1 MRVLRSILRIV
12 FVVLLLG
19 AIGIGGY
26 YAYSFYSFTSK
37 IQQPGTATSLPEWTG
52 KERVNILLMG
62 VDKRENEESTRSDSI
77 LVASI
82 DPETKKAQL
91 FSILRD
97 SWVEIP
103 GYRKS
108 RINTAY
114 EVGGPELMAQTVE
127 NLTGLPIQY
136 YVTTDFKGFEKV
148 VDALGGVDLYVEKDM
163 EYYLYE
169 ENGYYDIILKKG
181 QQHLDGRKA
190 LQYARFRHDKMGDFS
205 RTERQRKLL
214 KALAEQATK
223 STSIWRIPSVLE
235 AVSPYVTTNMSSSD
249 MLRLANLTYKL
260 DVTHLQTEQIPPA
273 NILREKT
280 VNGAQVIDPRPERT
294 QEYIRELLEN
304 PLQNQ
309 TDETD
314 ADEKEAMKGSTN

>member
-1 MRVLRSILRIV
+1 MRVLRSMLRIS
-12 FVVLLLG
+12 FIFFLLG
-19 AIGIGGY
+19 AIGIGAY

-37 IQQPGTATSLPEWTG
+37 IQNPGTATSMPEWTG
-52 KERVNILLMG
+52 KERVNILLLG

-77 LVASI
+77 LIASI

-114 EVGGPELMAQTVE
+114 EIGGPELMAQTVE
-127 NLTGLPIQY
+127 NLTGLSIQY
-136 YVTTDFKGFEKV
+136 YITTDFKGFEKV

-169 ENGYYDIILKKG
+169 ENGYYDILLKKG

-214 KALAEQATK
+214 KALAEQATSK
-223 STSIWRIPSVLE
+223 TSIWKIPSVLE
-235 AVSPYVTTNMSSSD
+235 AVSPYVTTNMSPTD
-249 MLRLANLTYKL
+249 MLRLANLAYKL
-260 DVTHLQTEQIPPA
+260 DVKNLQTEQIPPA

-280 VNGAQVIDPRPERT
+280 VNGAQVIDPREEKT
-294 QEYIRELLEN
+294 KEYIQELLQN
-304 PLQNQ
+304 PLNH
-309 TDETD
+309 ESGES
-314 ADEKEAMKGSTN
+314 EKEKVKGSTN

>member
-1 MRVLRSILRIV
+1 MRVLRSILRIS
-12 FVVLLLG
+12 FIVLLLG

-37 IQQPGTATSLPEWTG
+37 IQKPETATSMPEWTG

-62 VDKRENEESTRSDSI
+62 VDKRPDEESTRSDSI

-214 KALAEQATK
+214 KALAQQGMSA
-223 STSIWRIPSVLE
+223 TSIWKVPRVLE
-235 AVSPYVTTNMSSSD
+235 AVSPYVTTNMSSTD
-249 MLRLANLTYKL
+249 MLRLANLAYKL
-260 DVTHLQTEQIPPA
+260 DVEHLQTEQIPPA

-280 VNGAQVIDPRPERT
+280 VNGAKVIDPRKEET
-294 QEYIRELLEN
+294 QEYIKELLEN
-304 PLQNQ
+304 PLGSEPDQ
-309 TDETD
+309 TGINDTV
-314 ADEKEAMKGSTN
+314 KSSTN